1 MVSPRI
7 SRGGDGLRR
16 SWALFSA
23 FRVEQSDP
31 ERFYGL
37 LADDSVDLIARHQS
51 CDGALL
57 LDLGAGPAQFAQRFN
72 AAGAT
77 YVAIDHDEGV
87 DSVSQGG
94 IVADAQLLPV
104 TSGSIDIAF
113 TSNLIEHV
121 LRPADV
127 ADEMV
132 RVTRP
137 GGLIVI
143 SYTNWLSPWGGHETS
158 PFHWISGDFAIRHYK
173 RKHGYPP
180 KNRIGV
186 NLFDVSVAWG
196 MDWAFHNPDVDV
208 LEARPRYLPRWC
220 RFIVRVPVLREF
232 LSWNLL
238 LILRRK

>member
-1 MVSPRI
+1 MARDD
-7 SRGGDGLRR
+7 RGEGLRR

-31 ERFYGL
+31 DRFYGM
-37 LADDSVDLIARHQS
+37 LADDSVALIERHES
-51 CDGALL
+51 CAGALV
-57 LDLGAGPAQFAQRFN
+57 LDLGAGPSQFAERFRS
-72 AAGAT
+72 AGAH
-77 YVAIDHDEGV
+77 YIALDHDETVESVARDGV
-87 DSVSQGG
+87 
-94 IVADAQLLPV
+94 VADAQRMPIR
-104 TSGSIDIAF
+104 SGSVDIAF

-121 LRPADV
+121 ERPVDV

-158 PFHWISGDFAIRHYK
+158 PFHWVSGAYAIRRYERRNGHL
-173 RKHGYPP
+173 P
-180 KNRIGV
+180 KNRLGI

-196 MDWAFHNPDVDV
+196 MEWAGQASDVVV

-220 RFIVRVPVLREF
+220 RFIVHVPVLREF

-238 LILRRK
+238 LILRRR